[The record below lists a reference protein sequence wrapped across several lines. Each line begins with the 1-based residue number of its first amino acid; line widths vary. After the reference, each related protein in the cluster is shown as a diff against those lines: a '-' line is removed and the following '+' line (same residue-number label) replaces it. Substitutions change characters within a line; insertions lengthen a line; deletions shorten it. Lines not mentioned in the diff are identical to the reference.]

1 MTSTTSNPG
10 IAVRDSIAGQLHAR
24 LHALGPG
31 AGRHAPEALRAF
43 AELRRGVGHRFG
55 HVAGADAALLGLI
68 HFPAEEDGSPPRM
81 TPQLGRL
88 LDDALMV
95 ASLAAFGRPAVADV
109 TTDTARS
116 ARRSFGTDCRPLRVT
131 RPTAAEALFRS
142 ILGAER
148 EDLDVHLR
156 RAIVLLGGDGHS
168 LDVASLVRDLGRWG
182 YDGRPVQKRWAYHF
196 WAESGPEFDDATKGE
211 T

>member
-1 MTSTTSNPG
+1 MTSTTSSPG
-10 IAVRDSIAGQLHAR
+10 MAARDSIAGQLHAR
-24 LHALGPG
+24 LHALEPR
-31 AGRHAPEALRAF
+31 AERHAPEALRAF

-55 HVAGADAALLGLI
+55 DVAGADAALLGLI
-68 HFPAEEDGSPPRM
+68 HFPPDEDGLPPRM

-95 ASLAAFGRPAVADV
+95 ASLAAFGRPAVAP
-109 TTDTARS
+109 TTS
-116 ARRSFGTDCRPLRVT
+116 ASASSGRRSFGTDCRPLRAT

-156 RAIVLLGGDGHS
+156 RAIVLLGGDGHL

-182 YDGRPVQKRWAYHF
+182 YDARPVQKRWAYDF
-196 WAESGPEFDDATKGE
+196 WAQSGTEFDDATKGK

>member
-1 MTSTTSNPG
+1 
-10 IAVRDSIAGQLHAR
+10 
-24 LHALGPG
+24 
-31 AGRHAPEALRAF
+31 
-43 AELRRGVGHRFG
+43 
-55 HVAGADAALLGLI
+55 
-68 HFPAEEDGSPPRM
+68 M

-95 ASLAAFGRPAVADV
+95 ASLVAFGRPVVPPMASAA
-109 TTDTARS
+109 TRS
-116 ARRSFGTDCRPLRVT
+116 GRRSFATDCRPLRAT

-148 EDLDVHLR
+148 EDLDVPLR

-182 YDGRPVQKRWAYHF
+182 YDGRPVQKRWAYDF
-196 WAESGPEFDDATKGE
+196 WAESGTEFDDATKGE